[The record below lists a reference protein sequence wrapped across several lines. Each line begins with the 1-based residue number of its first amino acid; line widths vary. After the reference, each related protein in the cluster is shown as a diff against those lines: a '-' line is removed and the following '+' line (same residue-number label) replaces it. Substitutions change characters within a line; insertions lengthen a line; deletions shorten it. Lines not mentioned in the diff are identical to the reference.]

1 MDNNA
6 ANSETSQL
14 MHEKS
19 AKMYSLKLKS
29 SSFPDS
35 NEQYPDSKEQYPD
48 FPFKN
53 GGMPGAME
61 LKRPAGAH
69 CHGKQKLAC
78 EESGDRLLA
87 KKKLYIASAVC
98 LVFMIGEVI
107 GGYLAHS
114 LAIMTDAAHL
124 LTDFGSM
131 MVSLFSLWI
140 SCRPPTKTMNY
151 GWHRSEIL
159 GAFISVISIWIVTGA
174 LVYLAIERIVRNDY
188 EIDGHV
194 MLVTSGCAVIVNI
207 IMAYILHHSTTFHSH
222 GSGYQQIEEGGRSP
236 AAHGHSHALLGGG
249 HSNTSVRAAFI
260 HVVGDLLQSVG
271 VMVAAIIIY
280 FRPEYK
286 VADPICTFLFSV
298 FVLFTTITILRDV
311 FRILLEGAPKGVEFN
326 SVKEVLLSVNKVKS
340 MHSLHL
346 WALTLGQALV
356 SVHLAIEEGA
366 DAQSVL
372 QEATELLNTKFGF
385 HSITIQ
391 VELHS
396 EEMNHCCHCQDPQ
409 D

>member
-1 MDNNA
+1 MDTNA
-6 ANSETSQL
+6 ANSEKSQ
-14 MHEKS
+14 MIHEKN
-19 AKMYSLKLKS
+19 AKMYSLKLQ
-29 SSFPDS
+29 SSF
-35 NEQYPDSKEQYPD
+35 PDSKEQYPD

-53 GGMPGAME
+53 GDVSGAIE
-61 LKRPAGAH
+61 LKRPVGLH
-69 CHGKQKLAC
+69 CHRTKASAC
-78 EESGDRLLA
+78 DESGDRQLA
-87 KKKLYIASAVC
+87 RKKLYIASAVC

-140 SCRPPTKTMNY
+140 SSRPPTKTMNY

-159 GAFISVISIWIVTGA
+159 GALVSVMSIWIVTGA

-207 IMAYILHHSTTFHSH
+207 IMAYILHHSTTFHAH
-222 GSGYQQIEEGGRSP
+222 GSGYHHIDEDGHSP
-236 AAHGHSHALLGGG
+236 VSHGHSHALLGG

-271 VMVAAIIIY
+271 VTVAAIIIY

-286 VADPICTFLFSV
+286 IADPICTFLFSV
-298 FVLFTTITILRDV
+298 FVLCTTITILRDV
-311 FRILLEGAPKGVEFN
+311 FRILMEGSPKGIEFN
-326 SVKEVLLSVNKVKS
+326 SVKEVLLSVKAVKS
-340 MHSLHL
+340 MHCLHL
-346 WALTLGQALV
+346 WALTLGQSLV
-356 SVHLAIEEGA
+356 SVHLAVEEGS
-366 DAQSVL
+366 DPQSVL
-372 QEATELLNTKFGF
+372 QEATDLLHTKFGF
-385 HSITIQ
+385 YSITIQ
-391 VELHS
+391 VELYS
-396 EEMNHCCHCQDPQ
+396 EDMSHCSHCQDPC